1 MVKLMVEAFS
11 RLQRVTFLKV
21 NGKKIK
27 PQVWEFLS
35 KRMVRVCSKGIS
47 EMMLRMEEALS
58 YGVMAATTMESIEM
72 ARSMERESTTGQM
85 DQNMVVSGNRMKC
98 MVQVSSYGPMVV
110 SIRVSST

>member
-1 MVKLMVEAFS
+1 MVEAFS
-11 RLQRVTFLKV
+11 RLQRGTFLKE
-21 NGKKIK
+21 NGRKIK

-35 KRMVRVCSKGIS
+35 KRTVRVCSKGIS
-47 EMMLRMEEALS
+47 EMMLRMEEVLS

-85 DQNMVVSGNRMKC
+85 DQNMVVSGNKMKC
-98 MVQVSSYGPMVV
+98 MEQVSSYGPMVV